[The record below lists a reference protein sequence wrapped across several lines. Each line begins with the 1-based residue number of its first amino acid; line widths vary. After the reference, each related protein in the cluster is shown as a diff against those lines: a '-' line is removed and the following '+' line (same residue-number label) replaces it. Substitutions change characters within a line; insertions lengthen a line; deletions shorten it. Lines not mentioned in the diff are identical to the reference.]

1 MNRREQQSQDNL
13 YDTLEAWISG
23 NLKNQESKTVLITG
37 ANSGIGYFA
46 ALALVKAGA
55 NVLIAGRNPEKLDKA
70 VSDIRE
76 VATEGRVEA
85 IIVDLSS
92 LDSIRKFADEFL
104 KRHVSLDILINNAG
118 IMMPPESYT
127 EDGFE
132 LQFGVNF
139 VGPFALTGLLYNRL
153 ARTPGSR
160 VVTISSIAHR
170 GAYIDFDNL
179 KLEKT
184 YDPRREYYQSKLA
197 NIIFALELGRRIE
210 SKGDGILSVACHPG
224 FTKTNLQRHLDPA
237 ILEKM
242 VFMEAWQGS
251 LPTIV
256 AAIGEDVKQGDYY
269 GPDGPEEMGGFP
281 ALGVI
286 DNAALDIDVAARL
299 WKMGQEAT
307 GVVFP

>member
-37 ANSGIGYFA
+37 ANSGIGYFT

-55 NVLIAGRNPEKLDKA
+55 HVLIAGRNSEKLDKA
-70 VSDIRE
+70 ASDIRG
-76 VATEGRVEA
+76 VATTGSVET
-85 IIVDLSS
+85 IIVDLASLESIRNCADAFLERHAS
-92 LDSIRKFADEFL
+92 LDA
-104 KRHVSLDILINNAG
+104 LINNAG
-118 IMMPPESYT
+118 IMMPPESLT

-132 LQFGVNF
+132 SQFGVNF
-139 VGPFALTGLLYNRL
+139 VGPFALTGLLYSTL
-153 ARTPGSR
+153 ARTPRSR
-160 VVTISSIAHR
+160 VVTLSSIAHR
-170 GAYIDFDNL
+170 GAHIDFDNL
-179 KLEKT
+179 KLEKP

-197 NIIFALELGRRIE
+197 NIIFALELGRRAE
-210 SKGDGILSVACHPG
+210 KKGDGILSVACHPG
-224 FTKTNLQRHLDPA
+224 FTKTNLQRHVDPG

-256 AAIGEDVKQGDYY
+256 AATGENVKQGDYY
-269 GPDGPEEMGGFP
+269 GPDGPKEMGGFP

-286 DNAALDIDVAARL
+286 DNAALDRDVGAKL
-299 WKMGQEAT
+299 WELGQEAT

>member
-1 MNRREQQSQDNL
+1 MNGSEQQSQSNL
-13 YDTLEAWISG
+13 YNTLEAWTSK
-23 NLKNQESKTVLITG
+23 NLKNQKNKTVLVTG

-104 KRHVSLDILINNAG
+104 RRHVSLDILINNAG

-299 WKMGQEAT
+299 WEMGQEAT

>member
-37 ANSGIGYFA
+37 ANSGIGYFT

-55 NVLIAGRNPEKLDKA
+55 HVLIAGRNSEKLDKA
-70 VSDIRE
+70 ASDIRG
-76 VATEGRVEA
+76 VATTGSVET
-85 IIVDLSS
+85 IIVDLASLESIRNCADAFLERHAS
-92 LDSIRKFADEFL
+92 LDA
-104 KRHVSLDILINNAG
+104 LINNAG
-118 IMMPPESYT
+118 IMMPPESLT

-132 LQFGVNF
+132 SQFGVNF
-139 VGPFALTGLLYNRL
+139 VGPFALTGLLYSTL
-153 ARTPGSR
+153 ARTPRSR
-160 VVTISSIAHR
+160 VVTLSSIAHR
-170 GAYIDFDNL
+170 GAHIDFDNL
-179 KLEKT
+179 KLEKP

-197 NIIFALELGRRIE
+197 NIIFALELGRRAE
-210 SKGDGILSVACHPG
+210 TKGDSILSVACHPG
-224 FTKTNLQRHLDPA
+224 FTKTNLQRHVDPA

-256 AAIGEDVKQGDYY
+256 AATGEDVKQGDYY
-269 GPDGPEEMGGFP
+269 GPDGPKEMGGFP

-286 DNAALDIDVAARL
+286 DNAALNIDVAAKL
-299 WKMGQEAT
+299 WELGQEAT

>member
-1 MNRREQQSQDNL
+1 MNGREQQSQGDL
-13 YDTLEAWISG
+13 YNTLEAWTSE
-23 NLKNQESKTVLITG
+23 NLKNQKSKTVLITG

-55 NVLIAGRNPEKLDKA
+55 NVLIAGRNSGKLDKA
-70 VSDIRE
+70 ASDIRR
-76 VATEGRVEA
+76 VATEGRVET
-85 IIVDLSS
+85 IIVDLAS
-92 LDSIRKFADEFL
+92 LESIRKFADAFL
-104 KRHVSLDILINNAG
+104 ERHASLDVLINNAG
-118 IMMPPESYT
+118 IMMPPESFT

-132 LQFGVNF
+132 SQFGVNF
-139 VGPFALTGLLYNRL
+139 LGPFALTGFLYNTL

-160 VVTISSIAHR
+160 VVTLSSIAHR
-170 GAYIDFDNL
+170 GAHIDFDNL
-179 KLEKT
+179 KLEKP

-197 NIIFALELGRRIE
+197 NIIFALELGRRAE
-210 SKGDGILSVACHPG
+210 TKDDDILSVACHPG
-224 FTKTNLQRHLDPA
+224 FTKTNLQRHVDPA

-256 AAIGEDVKQGDYY
+256 AATGEDVKQGDYY

-286 DNAALDIDVAARL
+286 DNAALNIDVAAKL
-299 WKMGQEAT
+299 WELGQEAT